1 MKYSISEVVE
11 FIAENDVKF
20 VRLVFCDVFG
30 RIKNVTVMADC
41 IEEVCRNGKAF
52 TPTGIDGFG
61 NGRPAFVSRSGYAQ
75 RTAVASAAGA
85 RDPLYLFGE
94 KAGRFF
100 LLR

>member
-41 IEEVCRNGKAF
+41 IEERHSRRPGSTDSGRKTCFCFPIWIRSTYCRGV
-52 TPTGIDGFG
+52 
-61 NGRPAFVSRSGYAQ
+61 RSR
-75 RTAVASAAGA
+75 GA
-85 RDPLYLFGE
+85 
-94 KAGRFF
+94 
-100 LLR
+100 